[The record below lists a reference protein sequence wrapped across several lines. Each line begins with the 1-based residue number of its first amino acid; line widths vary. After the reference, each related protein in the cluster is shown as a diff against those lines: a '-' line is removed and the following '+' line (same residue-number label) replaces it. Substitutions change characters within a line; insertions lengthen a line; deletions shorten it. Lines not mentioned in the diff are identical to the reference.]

1 MGGRLQSAVPV
12 AQLPL
17 GDAIPVEAGPVG
29 LALLYLERN
38 GGHASLLP
46 LGCGTGRLC
55 HALAARMRR
64 VTGISLGIV
73 CLARPRQR
81 LVPADVG
88 PGPTPCS

>member
-1 MGGRLQSAVPV
+1 V

-64 VTGISLGIV
+64 VTGIGISLGMV